1 MALGWSSVV
10 LEMVSVRAEALPQ
23 FVKAL
28 CAQFLSPKGFHELS
42 EGFNPSREAGLPA
55 KAAYSFEQR

>member
-1 MALGWSSVV
+1 
-10 LEMVSVRAEALPQ
+10 
-23 FVKAL
+23 VKAL

>member
-23 FVKAL
+23 FVEAL
-28 CAQFLSPKGFHELS
+28 RAQELSAKRFHVLS
-42 EGFNPSREAGLPA
+42 EGFNPSREAGLLAEEP
-55 KAAYSFEQR
+55 YSFEQR